1 MLAVSTTPITI
12 NINWTYEDYAFTML
26 EISTPIVEVWNTR
39 NCDITHYVIYDD
51 AARTAFTDATITVDS
66 STLSGAIDFLIASK
80 ME

>member
-1 MLAVSTTPITI
+1 MAVSTTPITI

-26 EISTPIVEVWNTR
+26 DISTPIVTVSHSR

-51 AARTAFTDATITVDS
+51 TARTSFTDATVSEDDL
-66 STLSGAIDFLIASK
+66 TLSGTIDFLIASK